1 MKKKLADYFKQEL
14 TYTKVGL
21 LNEDDTIQR
30 NNICWYALQRGLG
43 ATQFAQMC
51 GMSFLEAEP
60 MFEQYKMMLKKLE
73 VLENGKMC

>member
-14 TYTKVGL
+14 TYTKVAL

-51 GMSFLEAEP
+51 GVEYVYAEA
-60 MFEQYKMMLKKLE
+60 MFEQYKMMLEKLE
-73 VLENGKMC
+73 ELKHGKMC